1 MRAILAALTLL
12 LPVVVCAQQ
21 ASERETAAVQSML
34 ECLMQGLPE
43 DWQRA
48 EVTVELSKPGA
59 DTGDVEYR
67 VVRSGAE
74 DKPEAFTPCDV
85 RKPPRTLL
93 DTRKSQAPGRRGW
106 TRAQLVLQRDGKFGI
121 NYEYPKKEDAKTRK

>member
-1 MRAILAALTLL
+1 MRTLL
-12 LPVVVCAQQ
+12 TALALFLPAVVCAQD
-21 ASERETAAVQSML
+21 ASEKETAAVQSML
-34 ECLMQGLPE
+34 ECLVQGLPE

-48 EVTVELSKPGA
+48 EMTVELAKPLA
-59 DTGDVEYR
+59 DTGDVEYM
-67 VVRSGAE
+67 VVRSGAQ

-93 DTRKSQAPGRRGW
+93 DIRKSQAPARRGW

-121 NYEYPKKEDAKTRK
+121 NYEYPKKDDRRNGK